1 MKALLVFFV
10 ALTAGLGLLAV
21 GVLKNTWA
29 SSPDGPRWAYLVFGV
44 LLLAVALVPLLGIR
58 RILATRTRRRP

>member
-10 ALTAGLGLLAV
+10 ALTGGLVLLAL

-44 LLLAVALVPLLGIR
+44 LLLGVALVPLLGVR